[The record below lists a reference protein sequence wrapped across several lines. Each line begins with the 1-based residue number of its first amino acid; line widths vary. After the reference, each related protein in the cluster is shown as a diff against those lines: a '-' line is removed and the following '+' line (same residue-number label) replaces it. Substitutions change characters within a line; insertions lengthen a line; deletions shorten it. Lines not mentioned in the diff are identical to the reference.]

1 MRRGLR
7 LTAVLM
13 VVLVALTGFKG
24 KSRGSRG
31 HGGGGG
37 GGCSSSSSHQSGSGS
52 GSNSGG
58 SSDSGYG
65 SGSSDSDSGTGSGGT
80 RYRDNNRYGSTP
92 SSGGTASASPKEPET
107 TVVICAGRGKDGDP
121 AATVKVRNRSG
132 SAELYIVDMT
142 FLGKSGGEVTRG
154 SGTVRVPAGRT
165 KTVRVPLDDPLEA
178 RNVARCEVES
188 VY

>member
-1 MRRGLR
+1 MWFIVRRGLR
-7 LTAVLM
+7 FTAVLM
-13 VVLVALTGFKG
+13 VVLVALTGFKS

-31 HGGGGG
+31 HSSG

-52 GSNSGG
+52 SSGG
-58 SSDSGYG
+58 YSDSG
-65 SGSSDSDSGTGSGGT
+65 DSDSGTGSGGY

-92 SSGGTASASPKEPET
+92 SAGGSASASPQEPEA
-107 TVVICAGRGKDGDP
+107 TVVTCAGRDKNGDP

-132 SAELYIVDMT
+132 SSELYIVDMN
-142 FLGKSGGEVTRG
+142 FLGKSGEDVTRG
-154 SGTVRVPAGRT
+154 SAHVRVPAGRT
-165 KTVRVPLDDPLEA
+165 KSVRVPLDDPLEA

>member
-7 LTAVLM
+7 LTAVLV

-37 GGCSSSSSHQSGSGS
+37 GCSSSSSHQSGSGS
-52 GSNSGG
+52 NSGG
-58 SSDSGYG
+58 Y
-65 SGSSDSDSGTGSGGT
+65 SDSDSDSDYGSGSGGT
-80 RYRDNNRYGSTP
+80 RYRDNNRYGSSP
-92 SSGGTASASPKEPET
+92 STGGTASASPQEPET
-107 TVVICAGRGKDGDP
+107 TVVTCAGRDKGGDP

-132 SAELYIVDMT
+132 SSELYIVDMT
-142 FLGKSGGEVTRG
+142 FLDKSGVVVTRG
-154 SGTVRVPAGRT
+154 SENVRVPAGRT
-165 KTVRVPLDDPLEA
+165 ETVRVPLDDPLEA

>member
-7 LTAVLM
+7 FTAVLM
-13 VVLVALTGFKG
+13 VVLVALTGFKS

-31 HGGGGG
+31 HSSG

-52 GSNSGG
+52 GSSSGG
-58 SSDSGYG
+58 YSDSGSDYG
-65 SGSSDSDSGTGSGGT
+65 DSDSGTGSGGS

-92 SSGGTASASPKEPET
+92 SGGGSASASPKEPET
-107 TVVICAGRGKDGDP
+107 TVVTCAGRDKSGDP

-132 SAELYIVDMT
+132 SSELYIVDMI
-142 FLGKSGGEVTRG
+142 FRDKSGGEVTRG
-154 SGTVRVPAGRT
+154 SGNVRVPAGRT
-165 KTVRVPLDDPLEA
+165 ESVRVPLDDPLEA
-178 RNVARCEVES
+178 RNVVRCEVES

>member
-31 HGGGGG
+31 SGGGGG

-52 GSNSGG
+52 NSGG
-58 SSDSGYG
+58 Y
-65 SGSSDSDSGTGSGGT
+65 SDSDSDSDYGSGSGGT
-80 RYRDNNRYGSTP
+80 RYRDTNRYGSTP
-92 SSGGTASASPKEPET
+92 SAGGTASASPKEPET
-107 TVVICAGRGKDGDP
+107 TVVTCAGRDKDGDP

-132 SAELYIVDMT
+132 SSELYIVDMT
-142 FLGKSGGEVTRG
+142 FLDKNGAEVTRG
-154 SGTVRVPAGRT
+154 SENVRVPAGRT
-165 KTVRVPLDDPLEA
+165 EAVRVPLDDPLEA
-178 RNVARCEVES
+178 RNVVRCEVAS

>member
-7 LTAVLM
+7 FTAVLL
-13 VVLVALTGFKG
+13 VVLVALTGFKS

-31 HGGGGG
+31 HSSG

-52 GSNSGG
+52 GSTSGGYSDSDDSYSGSGG
-58 SSDSGYG
+58 S
-65 SGSSDSDSGTGSGGT
+65 

-92 SSGGTASASPKEPET
+92 TGGGTASASPKEPET
-107 TVVICAGRGKDGDP
+107 TVVTCAGRDKGGDP
-121 AATVKVRNRSG
+121 AATVKVRNRTG
-132 SAELYIVDMT
+132 SSELYVVQMT

-154 SGTVRVPAGRT
+154 SGNVRVPAGQT

-188 VY
+188 VF